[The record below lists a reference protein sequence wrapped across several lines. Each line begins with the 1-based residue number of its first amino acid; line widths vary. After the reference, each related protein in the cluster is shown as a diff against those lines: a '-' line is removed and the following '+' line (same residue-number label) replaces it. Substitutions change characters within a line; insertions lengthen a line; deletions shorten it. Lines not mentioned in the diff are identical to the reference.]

1 MLFTSDLTLTAMD
14 TLLSPRSVSVTELK
28 RNYANILSQADD
40 EPVAVLNHN
49 RPEAYLVPAPFFER
63 LLQHLEDLEDTKLVR
78 ERMNGPFIEV
88 DPGEL

>member
-1 MLFTSDLTLTAMD
+1 MD

-88 DPGEL
+88 EPGEL

>member
-1 MLFTSDLTLTAMD
+1 MD

-63 LLQHLEDLEDTKLVR
+63 LLQHLEDLEDAKLVR

-88 DPGEL
+88 DPSEL

>member
-1 MLFTSDLTLTAMD
+1 MD

-63 LLQHLEDLEDTKLVR
+63 LLQHLEDTKLVR